1 MLIIITGTISPDTN
15 VGQLTIRDSSER
27 LRQYVDA
34 LKTLIEQKPDATII
48 FCDNSGYDMQKLNEL
63 KKIASSNDICLELL
77 SFIADSQNVVKYG
90 KGYGEGEIIK
100 YVISN
105 SRYVTDDEYIVKIT
119 GRLVVDNISDIL
131 RKIKRD
137 RIYFNVPNIHRRDIF
152 DTRLYAMP
160 LRTYKKFFL
169 DEYKKVDDNGGYYLE
184 HVFRDVVLSNKL
196 KSINFP
202 CYPRIVG
209 KSGTGGISYE
219 YTEWKCKIRD
229 ILSVFNFYGKTK

>member
-27 LRQYVDA
+27 LRQYVA
-34 LKTLIEQKPDATII
+34 SLKTLIEQRPEAKII
-48 FCDNSGYDMQKLNEL
+48 FCDNSGYDVQKLNEL
-63 KKIASSNDICLELL
+63 KKMAEFNNVLLELL
-77 SFIADSQNVVKYG
+77 SFTADGQNVAKYG
-90 KGYGEGEIIK
+90 KGYGEGEIMK
-100 YVISN
+100 YVIDN
-105 SRYVTDDEYIVKIT
+105 SRYITDDEYIVKIT

-131 RKIKRD
+131 RKLKRD
-137 RIYFNVPNIHRRDIF
+137 RIYFNIPNIHQRDIF

-184 HVFRDVVLSNKL
+184 HVFRDAVLNNKL
-196 KSINFP
+196 ESNNFP